1 MCEECMLVPAQF
13 AELEDKGGWDRWV
26 PWQQSVIFIFTWCGM
41 FHYAD
46 DSSVYVDDGTVQN
59 VTFETAFGPLHK
71 VV

>member
-1 MCEECMLVPAQF
+1 MCEECMLVRNPAQF
-13 AELEDKGGWDRWV
+13 AELEDKGGWV
-26 PWQQSVIFIFTWCGM
+26 PWQQSVIFIFTWGGM

-59 VTFETAFGPLHK
+59 VTFEMAFGPLHK